1 MVFKNVIYLRIV
13 ILYFKMRQIA
23 SVDLKDMKTL
33 DDTEV
38 WFRLLIHSIY
48 NTLNVNFIFLPFKF
62 VILHQNVL
70 SKTTELETLEMS
82 IKLVK
87 YRSRYPTAKSLLLVK
102 NVRIFTHIKLISF
115 LRDIVNIVYAL
126 RTSKETELY
135 CHGYSHE
142 NEQRIRLHDFAG
154 LPLIFR

>member
-62 VILHQNVL
+62 LILHQNVL

-87 YRSRYPTAKSLLLVK
+87 YRSRYPTTKSLLLVK

>member
-48 NTLNVNFIFLPFKF
+48 NTLRHPGRV
-62 VILHQNVL
+62 LHESALLRRLCYFFPLTSDADKMRYVL
-70 SKTTELETLEMS
+70 
-82 IKLVK
+82 
-87 YRSRYPTAKSLLLVK
+87 
-102 NVRIFTHIKLISF
+102 
-115 LRDIVNIVYAL
+115 
-126 RTSKETELY
+126 TSKL
-135 CHGYSHE
+135 
-142 NEQRIRLHDFAG
+142 
-154 LPLIFR
+154 

>member
-1 MVFKNVIYLRIV
+1 M
-13 ILYFKMRQIA
+13 
-23 SVDLKDMKTL
+23 
-33 DDTEV
+33 
-38 WFRLLIHSIY
+38 
-48 NTLNVNFIFLPFKF
+48 
-62 VILHQNVL
+62 ILHQNVL

-87 YRSRYPTAKSLLLVK
+87 YRSRYPTIKSLLLVK

-154 LPLIFR
+154 LPLIYR

>member
-1 MVFKNVIYLRIV
+1 M
-13 ILYFKMRQIA
+13 
-23 SVDLKDMKTL
+23 
-33 DDTEV
+33 
-38 WFRLLIHSIY
+38 LI
-48 NTLNVNFIFLPFKF
+48 IF
-62 VILHQNVL
+62 
-70 SKTTELETLEMS
+70 KTTELENLEMS
-82 IKLVK
+82 IKFVK
-87 YRSRYPTAKSLLLVK
+87 YRSICPTTKSLLLVK

>member
-33 DDTEV
+33 DDSEV

-82 IKLVK
+82 IKLVI
-87 YRSRYPTAKSLLLVK
+87 YRSRYPTTKSLLLVK

>member
-87 YRSRYPTAKSLLLVK
+87 YRSRYPTTKSLLLVK
-102 NVRIFTHIKLISF
+102 NVRIFTHIELISF

>member
-87 YRSRYPTAKSLLLVK
+87 YRSRYPTTKSLLLVK

>member
-38 WFRLLIHSIY
+38 WFRLLLHSIY
-48 NTLNVNFIFLPFKF
+48 NTLNVNFILVPFKL
-62 VILHQNVL
+62 VILPQNVL
-70 SKTTELETLEMS
+70 FKTTELETLEKS
-82 IKLVK
+82 IRLVK
-87 YRSRYPTAKSLLLVK
+87 YRSLYPTTKSLLLVK

>member
-115 LRDIVNIVYAL
+115 LRDIVNFVYAL

>member
-48 NTLNVNFIFLPFKF
+48 NTLTVNFIFLPFKF

-87 YRSRYPTAKSLLLVK
+87 YRSRYPTTKSLLLVK

>member
-33 DDTEV
+33 DNTEV

-48 NTLNVNFIFLPFKF
+48 NTLNVNFIFVPFEF
-62 VILHQNVL
+62 VIVSLNVL
-70 SKTTELETLEMS
+70 FKTTELETLEMS

-87 YRSRYPTAKSLLLVK
+87 YRSRYPTTKSLLLVK

>member
-62 VILHQNVL
+62 LILHQNVL

-87 YRSRYPTAKSLLLVK
+87 YRSRYPTTKSLLLVK

-115 LRDIVNIVYAL
+115 LRDIVNIVYVL

>member
-1 MVFKNVIYLRIV
+1 MQRAEIKIILAHDASQCLQTQKRLGQLQKYVDRQKFRKQGGYSQKIGVGQQSGTIISAFKDVEIWKY
-13 ILYFKMRQIA
+13 
-23 SVDLKDMKTL
+23 
-33 DDTEV
+33 
-38 WFRLLIHSIY
+38 IY
-48 NTLNVNFIFLPFKF
+48 NT
-62 VILHQNVL
+62 
-70 SKTTELETLEMS
+70 
-82 IKLVK
+82 
-87 YRSRYPTAKSLLLVK
+87 KSLLLVK

-154 LPLIFR
+154 LPLIYR

>member
-1 MVFKNVIYLRIV
+1 MVF
-13 ILYFKMRQIA
+13 
-23 SVDLKDMKTL
+23 
-33 DDTEV
+33 
-38 WFRLLIHSIY
+38 
-48 NTLNVNFIFLPFKF
+48 
-62 VILHQNVL
+62 
-70 SKTTELETLEMS
+70 KTTELETLEMS

-87 YRSRYPTAKSLLLVK
+87 YGSIYPTTKSLLLVK